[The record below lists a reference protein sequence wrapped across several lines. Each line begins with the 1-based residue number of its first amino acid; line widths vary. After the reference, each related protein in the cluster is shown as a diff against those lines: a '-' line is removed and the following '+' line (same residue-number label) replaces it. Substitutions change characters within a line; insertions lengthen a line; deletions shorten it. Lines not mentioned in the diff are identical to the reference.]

1 MTTDYKSTVFL
12 PKTDF
17 EMRGKLPQRE
27 PDILAYWEKI
37 DLYRRQR
44 EMSAGREKFV
54 LHDGPP
60 YANGNLHIGH
70 ALNKILKDVI
80 NRSQQMT
87 GKDANY
93 VPGWDCHGLPIEWKI
108 EEKYRSEGRDKDEVP
123 IVEFRQ
129 ECREFADH
137 WIDVQR
143 EEFKRLGV
151 IGDWENPYTTMNFAA
166 EAQIARE
173 LMKFVD
179 NGLLYQGSKPV
190 MWSVVEKTALAEAEV
205 EYHDHESDTI
215 WCKFA
220 IGGDNAGGLSGAA
233 VVIWTTTPW
242 TIPGNRAVCYSSKI
256 AYGLYEVTDAPEE
269 NWAVSG
275 DRLVLADT
283 LAEDVKKS
291 ARIEGWARVSDVSA
305 DTLSQISCVHPLAAS
320 GYEFTV
326 PLLDGD
332 HVTDDAGTGFVH
344 TAPGHG
350 RDDYEIWMANT
361 QALKQR
367 GIDTR
372 IPYTVD
378 ADGYFT
384 DEAPGFDGKQVITH
398 KGKKGDANKAVIE
411 ALIAADGLIARGR
424 LKHQYPHSWRS
435 KKPLIFRNTPQW
447 FIAMDAP
454 FGEDGKT
461 LREVALKAIGDT
473 AFYPKSGQNRL
484 DAMIEGRPDWVVS
497 RQRAWGVPITVF
509 VEKKTG
515 EILADPDVQDRIAD
529 AIAEEGADAW
539 FASDPSR
546 FLGNDYNPD
555 DYEQVFDILD
565 VWFDSG
571 STHSFVLEERDDLM
585 WPASLYLEGSDQ
597 HRGWFHSSLLESCG
611 TRGRAPYDAVLTH
624 GFVLAEDKQKMS
636 KSTGNVVAPQEII
649 KQYGA
654 DILRIWVVASDYS
667 EDLKIG
673 PDIIKYQAD
682 AYRRLR
688 NTLRY
693 ILGNL
698 NGFEDSG
705 RLAVSE
711 MPELERWVLHRLTEI
726 DRLIRNRIDAY
737 DFHSMF
743 TALHNFCAV
752 DLSSFYFDV
761 RKDVLYCD
769 ALGSIRRRAAQ
780 TVLDELFSCLT
791 AWLAPVICFTAEEA
805 WRTRN
810 PADNE
815 SVHLRTFPDV
825 PTEWRNDDLAAKWEK
840 VRQVRRVVTGA
851 LEIERAEKRIGSSLQ
866 AAPVVYVTED
876 FAGSLED
883 IDLAEICITSKAT
896 LKVGESA
903 GDAFVL
909 DDVPGVSVTPGSA
922 DGTKCERCWQVL
934 PEVGANG
941 DHPEIC
947 NRCADAVAD
956 FPAAAE

>member
-1 MTTDYKSTVFL
+1 
-12 PKTDF
+12 
-17 EMRGKLPQRE
+17 
-27 PDILAYWEKI
+27 
-37 DLYRRQR
+37 
-44 EMSAGREKFV
+44 
-54 LHDGPP
+54 
-60 YANGNLHIGH
+60 
-70 ALNKILKDVI
+70 
-80 NRSQQMT
+80 
-87 GKDANY
+87 
-93 VPGWDCHGLPIEWKI
+93 
-108 EEKYRSEGRDKDEVP
+108 
-123 IVEFRQ
+123 
-129 ECREFADH
+129 
-137 WIDVQR
+137 
-143 EEFKRLGV
+143 
-151 IGDWENPYTTMNFAA
+151 
-166 EAQIARE
+166 
-173 LMKFVD
+173 
-179 NGLLYQGSKPV
+179 
-190 MWSVVEKTALAEAEV
+190 
-205 EYHDHESDTI
+205 
-215 WCKFA
+215 
-220 IGGDNAGGLSGAA
+220 
-233 VVIWTTTPW
+233 
-242 TIPGNRAVCYSSKI
+242 
-256 AYGLYEVTDAPEE
+256 
-269 NWAVSG
+269 
-275 DRLVLADT
+275 
-283 LAEDVKKS
+283 
-291 ARIEGWARVSDVSA
+291 
-305 DTLSQISCVHPLAAS
+305 
-320 GYEFTV
+320 
-326 PLLDGD
+326 
-332 HVTDDAGTGFVH
+332 
-344 TAPGHG
+344 
-350 RDDYEIWMANT
+350 
-361 QALKQR
+361 
-367 GIDTR
+367 
-372 IPYTVD
+372 
-378 ADGYFT
+378 
-384 DEAPGFDGKQVITH
+384 
-398 KGKKGDANKAVIE
+398 
-411 ALIAADGLIARGR
+411 
-424 LKHQYPHSWRS
+424 
-435 KKPLIFRNTPQW
+435 
-447 FIAMDAP
+447 
-454 FGEDGKT
+454 
-461 LREVALKAIGDT
+461 
-473 AFYPKSGQNRL
+473 
-484 DAMIEGRPDWVVS
+484 
-497 RQRAWGVPITVF
+497 
-509 VEKKTG
+509 
-515 EILADPDVQDRIAD
+515 
-529 AIAEEGADAW
+529 
-539 FASDPSR
+539 
-546 FLGNDYNPD
+546 
-555 DYEQVFDILD
+555 
-565 VWFDSG
+565 
-571 STHSFVLEERDDLM
+571 
-585 WPASLYLEGSDQ
+585 
-597 HRGWFHSSLLESCG
+597 
-611 TRGRAPYDAVLTH
+611 
-624 GFVLAEDKQKMS
+624 VLAEDKQKMS

-825 PTEWRNDDLAAKWEK
+825 PTEWRNDDLATKWEK

-883 IDLAEICITSKAT
+883 IDLAEICITSNAT